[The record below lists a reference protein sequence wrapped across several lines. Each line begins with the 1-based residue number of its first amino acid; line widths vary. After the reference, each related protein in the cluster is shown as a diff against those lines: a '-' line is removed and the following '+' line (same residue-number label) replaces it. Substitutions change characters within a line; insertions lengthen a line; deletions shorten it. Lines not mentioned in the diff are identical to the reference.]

1 MRKNQIP
8 ARALLVATF
17 WTLFAGAL
25 IVVIL
30 VVCGLTLRGV
40 LLVAI
45 AATLMLPLAI
55 RNVRGGLDLF
65 EPAVTAN
72 FAMAVMFVGRPLGD
86 LITGETIHLG
96 YDILPSFDEAL
107 LVALVG
113 VTAFQLGYLR
123 VCGGALAR
131 HFPKPSPLRPRMAW
145 LVAWGYLALGT
156 VLFSLFLAGQG
167 GVGLLLALMKG
178 RGGTGDDNAVFL
190 ASTGYFYNGI
200 LLFSAAALVFF
211 ALAVLT
217 HRRRHLLEFGCAA
230 LAVLIFFGS
239 QGTRSH
245 TLPLLMAVPTFWYLW
260 RGKRPRVRTVV
271 LALLVGLVAS
281 GWQRETRSFGSDTR
295 DDLAG
300 MLVSE
305 MFSPAASIGQT
316 LMGADAEMFDTLANF
331 LLAVPEEVP
340 FRPGLTIRD
349 VLVRAVPRPL
359 WPAKP
364 PEGGA
369 AVFDV
374 LWPGRLDQTRAAA
387 AGSILSSLYLD
398 LGLLSVGVGM
408 LLIGTTC
415 SALWLWSRRYA
426 GSALA
431 QLVYAMGLPFVV
443 ILMRGTIPDTLGRML
458 FLLVP
463 VALLLWFQRIRFS
476 PSYRRV
482 GGKNALHG
490 RGRMR

>member
-1 MRKNQIP
+1 MRKNHIP
-8 ARALLVATF
+8 ARALLAATF

-25 IVVIL
+25 IVLIV
-30 VVCGLTLRGV
+30 VVCGPTLRGA

-45 AATLMLPLAI
+45 AATLMLPLAV
-55 RNVRGGLDLF
+55 RNVRGRLDLF

-96 YDILPSFDEAL
+96 YDVLPTFDEAL

-113 VTAFQLGYLR
+113 AAAFQLGYLR
-123 VCGGALAR
+123 TCGGALAR
-131 HFPKPSPLRPRMAW
+131 HFPRPPPLRPRVAW

-156 VLFSLFLAGQG
+156 GLFSLFLAGQG
-167 GVGLLLALMKG
+167 GVGLLLAMMKG
-178 RGGTGDDNAVFL
+178 RGGTGNDNALFL
-190 ASTGYFYNGI
+190 SSTGYFYNGI
-200 LLFSAAALVFF
+200 LLFTAAALVFF

-217 HRRRHLLEFGCAA
+217 RRRRHLLEFGCAA

-239 QGTRSH
+239 RGTRANI
-245 TLPLLMAVPTFWYLW
+245 LPLLMSVATFWYLW
-260 RGKRPRVRTVV
+260 RGRRPRVRTVV
-271 LALLVGLVAS
+271 FALLIGLVAF
-281 GWQRETRSFGSDTR
+281 GWQRETRRADTR

-300 MLVSE
+300 ALVSQIS
-305 MFSPAASIGQT
+305 SPAASIGQT
-316 LMGADAEMFDTLANF
+316 LTGADAEMFDTLANF
-331 LLAVPEEVP
+331 LLAVPEQVP

-349 VLVRAVPRPL
+349 VFVRAIPRPL

-364 PEGGA
+364 AEGGH
-369 AVFDV
+369 AVFEV
-374 LWPGRLDQTRAAA
+374 LWPGRLDLSRGAAA
-387 AGSILSSLYLD
+387 SSILGSLYLD

-408 LLIGTTC
+408 LLIGAAC
-415 SALWLWSRRYA
+415 SALWLWSRRHA

-458 FLLVP
+458 FLFVP
-463 VALLLWFQRIRFS
+463 VVLLLWVQRIRLS
-476 PSYRRV
+476 PSYRRA
-482 GGKNALHG
+482 GINIALQK
-490 RGRMR
+490 RERMK